1 MTTTGSDTQER
12 IETLAAGLNGTIG
25 VAARHLGT
33 GEEIVYNP
41 DVIFPTA
48 STMKMM
54 FLYELYRQVDRG
66 RVDPSM
72 RIRWEDRLRVP
83 GSGALQH
90 LDAGFEMTVKDF
102 ATLMIILSD
111 NSATDIIYDLVGRSE
126 VADAIQRLGLTSTH
140 LPRDTWELLA
150 GMRDLD
156 PNDPE
161 LTYAKLNAELGSAQ
175 SSFDCV
181 ALRETPENNL
191 STPREMARLSEAF
204 ERGEGLSAESRDAA
218 IDILKRQTLN
228 SRIPALLP
236 FGVKAA
242 HKTGSLRGVR
252 NDVGIVY
259 AGDTT
264 YVIALMSKGFD
275 KEIEAERTL
284 PTISRMVYD
293 HFIGS
298 AEA

>member
-1 MTTTGSDTQER
+1 MATTESDTLAR
-12 IETLAAGLNGTIG
+12 IEQLVAGLNGMIG

-33 GEEIVYNP
+33 GEEILFNA

-48 STMKMM
+48 STMKLM

-66 RVDPSM
+66 RIDTAM
-72 RIRWEDRLRVP
+72 RIRFEDRLRVP

-90 LDAGFEMTVKDF
+90 LDAGFELTVKDY

-111 NSATDIIYDLVGRSE
+111 NAATDIVYDLVGRAE
-126 VADAIQRLGLTSTH
+126 VADAIQSLGLTSTH

-156 PNDPE
+156 PNDPD

-175 SSFDCV
+175 SSFDCA
-181 ALRETPENNL
+181 ALRETPDNNV

-204 ERGEGLSAESRDAA
+204 ERGEGLSPASRDAA

-228 SRIPALLP
+228 SRIPGLLP

-259 AGDTT
+259 AGDTA

-275 KEIEAERTL
+275 VEIEAERAL
-284 PTISRMVYD
+284 PTLSKLVYD
-293 HFIGS
+293 HFTDS
-298 AEA
+298 AA